1 MGMPGRKYNNETG
14 YRYGFNG
21 KEKDNKDGVVQYDYG
36 FRIYDPRL
44 VRFKSVDPL
53 AKSYP
58 WNSPY
63 SYAEG
68 DLIRSID
75 LDGLEKY
82 VVTNWYNKSNELVR
96 TTIKAIRNR
105 DTKRIVELNFKIA
118 NGQPLTTRD
127 VHVRHLYTDGA
138 FKEHVP
144 DKDNLSPNEQAL
156 FNKAKSRRSNVSPD
170 LMTYDLGDQKGGA
183 QIESEGHNPLTHE
196 FREAQERVYNGKYA
210 LTAVGRTDMIG
221 TMKNGT
227 VDMNAVEK
235 GFADLVKNI
244 KTDRGYENGTVNL
257 TLNTENATDE
267 EFAAFERGVKYQGQQ
282 IKELLEKAGVKNVTV
297 TTKATRGQGFT
308 NNGVKIKVNN

>member
-1 MGMPGRKYNNETG
+1 MPGRKYGAGNL

-21 KEKDNKDGVVQYDYG
+21 KERDTDSPVQYDYG

-44 VRFKSVDPL
+44 VRFKSTDPL
-53 AKSYP
+53 ATSFP

-82 VVTNWYNKSNELVR
+82 VVTYWYNKSNEHTK
-96 TTIKAIRNR
+96 TTIKAIRRR
-105 DTKRIVELNFKIA
+105 DTKKVVELNFITA
-118 NGQPLTTRD
+118 NGRPLTYSD
-127 VHVRHLYTDGA
+127 VHVRHLYTDGT

-144 DKDNLSPNEQAL
+144 DRNSLSPEEHIL

-170 LMTYDLGDQKGGA
+170 LMIYTLSDQKGGA
-183 QIESEGHNPLTHE
+183 KIESEGYNPLTHE
-196 FREAQERVYNGKYA
+196 YRETQERSFNGKYA

-221 TMKNGT
+221 TIKNGT
-227 VDMNAVEK
+227 VDMNAVDQ
-235 GFADLVKNI
+235 GFKDLLESI
-244 KTDRGYENGTVNL
+244 KTDGGYENGTVDL
-257 TLNTENATDE
+257 TLNTENASDK

-282 IKELLEKAGVKNVTV
+282 IKELLEKAGVKNVNV
-297 TTKATRGQGFT
+297 TTKATRGLGFA
-308 NNGVKIKVNN
+308 NNGVKIKINN